1 MFTFLLV
8 NQFALGIREI
18 VKINVLQYTCILVF
32 VAQQNIVHAVIK
44 VQSLSIIAYIVN
56 VFNFSSTYSYLYKI
70 NTLQYFN
77 NTINI
82 NNDDNNT
89 WLDKKYIKS

>member
-44 VQSLSIIAYIVN
+44 V
-56 VFNFSSTYSYLYKI
+56 
-70 NTLQYFN
+70 
-77 NTINI
+77 
-82 NNDDNNT
+82 
-89 WLDKKYIKS
+89 

>member
-8 NQFALGIREI
+8 NHFALGIREI

-32 VAQQNIVHAVIK
+32 VAQQNIIHTVIK

-56 VFNFSSTYSYLYKI
+56 IFNFSSTYSYLYKI
-70 NTLQYFN
+70 NTL
-77 NTINI
+77 
-82 NNDDNNT
+82 
-89 WLDKKYIKS
+89 